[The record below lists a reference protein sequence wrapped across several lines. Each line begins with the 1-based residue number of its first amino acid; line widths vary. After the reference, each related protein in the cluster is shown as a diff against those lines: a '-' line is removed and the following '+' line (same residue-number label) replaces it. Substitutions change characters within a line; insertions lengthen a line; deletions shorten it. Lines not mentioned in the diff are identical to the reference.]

1 MSLPRLIFCSVVS
14 PFIAIHP
21 CALAQPSIAEINQ
34 KTLTLLSGEAQWFD
48 TASAI
53 NHAVGFRDGL
63 RVLTVHGD
71 GCIESAADL
80 LQLGQVDAALL
91 TADCVSYAQ
100 AQGLVPETAK
110 KFTYIARI
118 KAVPLLIVT
127 SRANANLT
135 SLAGK
140 RIATGPANSAGF
152 ASGELLLGG
161 LELPFIRVAR
171 SGADALSMLQKGETD
186 AVLLQGTDALDGSLD
201 ASQFHVLGLA
211 APQSLSE
218 SYAPALIEA
227 AALKGLAGSNALE
240 TVSTALVLAV
250 FNWPTQSAKAQKIKN
265 FTKVYFEQQAVS
277 EDATELSA
285 SISGWTRNDI
295 SQKALDALTATTPN
309 LQQGDGP

>member
-1 MSLPRLIFCSVVS
+1 MSLPRSIFCSAVS
-14 PFIAIHP
+14 SFITIHSG
-21 CALAQPSIAEINQ
+21 AFAQPSIAEINQ
-34 KTLTLLSGEAQWFD
+34 KTLTLLSGEAQWLE
-48 TASAI
+48 SALAI
-53 NHAVGFRDGL
+53 SHAAGHRDGL

-80 LQLGQVDAALL
+80 LQLTQVDAALL

-100 AQGLVPETAK
+100 AQGLVPDIAK

-171 SGADALSMLQKGETD
+171 NGADALSMLQKGETD

-218 SYAPALIEA
+218 GYAPALIEA

-250 FNWPTQSAKAQKIKN
+250 FNWPAQSAKAQKIKN
-265 FTKVYFEQQAVS
+265 FTKVYFEQQAVG

-285 SISGWTRNDI
+285 SIAGWTRNDI
-295 SQKALDALTATTPN
+295 SQKALEALTATTPN